1 MPITKTIARIVLVMD
16 ELLTLAEA
24 HERDELAHYRM
35 LAFSFLTHDTRVS
48 RLMASLGIQC
58 EMRLETLDWLA
69 QELGLPPRTLRQPQP
84 HRNSAHLAGQRV
96 FIGDQDMASDEM
108 NQAVDRAA
116 YSLNFYENLMNASA
130 MPALTPVLTAIIKQK
145 RTEHD
150 VLLEY
155 CDGYKGHL
163 RTAASA

>member
-1 MPITKTIARIVLVMD
+1 MPIKRTIARLVLVMD

-24 HERDELAHYRM
+24 HERDELARYRM

-69 QELGLPPRTLRQPQP
+69 QELGLPPRKPQ
-84 HRNSAHLAGQRV
+84 HHGNTERLTGQHV
-96 FIGDQDMASDEM
+96 FIGDQHMAIEEL
-108 NQAVDRAA
+108 NQAIDRAA
-116 YSLNFYENLMNASA
+116 YSLHFYENLMDASA
-130 MPALTPVLTAIIKQK
+130 MPALMPVLTAIIKQK
-145 RTEHD
+145 RTEHA

-155 CDGYKGHL
+155 RASYKGHL
-163 RTAASA
+163 RTATSA

>member
-1 MPITKTIARIVLVMD
+1 MPIKKTIARLVLVMD

-69 QELGLPPRTLRQPQP
+69 QELELPPRTPRKLPLHDNTER
-84 HRNSAHLAGQRV
+84 LTGQHV
-96 FIGDQDMASDEM
+96 FIGDQLMAREEL

-116 YSLNFYENLMNASA
+116 YSLHFYENLMDASA

-155 CDGYKGHL
+155 CASYKGYL
-163 RTAASA
+163 RTATSA